1 MQMHNKEVLDM
12 RSQADLLYN
21 EQNCYSEQNSVEEN
35 CTFDQYTALRD
46 SCFAVKEITLYRFV
60 NMDIFVIYSVSEE
73 TAISSSTAS
82 L

>member
-46 SCFAVKEITLYRFV
+46 NSCATSDRYVKILVFKAVKIRVLRYLQRTEHI
-60 NMDIFVIYSVSEE
+60 
-73 TAISSSTAS
+73 
-82 L
+82 

>member
-35 CTFDQYTALRD
+35 CMFDQYTACGD
-46 SCFAVKEITLYRFV
+46 SCQIIPYSGSVVKTKI
-60 NMDIFVIYSVSEE
+60 
-73 TAISSSTAS
+73 
-82 L
+82 